1 MLDHVTT
8 WVNTVQVWTI
18 PRMMPGLNALT
29 PRWLSEPEQR
39 AWRAFA
45 MATQLLFDQL
55 DRELQR
61 DAGISHAY
69 YAILVALSD
78 HPERTIRMTDL
89 ARLLRYSKTR
99 LSEAIARL
107 ETRGWVSRQPCP
119 SDRRSTYAILTD
131 AGFAALEAAAP
142 GHVEG
147 VRRHVFDRLT
157 PEQVGQLGSISE
169 AILNPLLEAAGFDP
183 DACPGGFA

>member
-1 MLDHVTT
+1 MLGG
-8 WVNTVQVWTI
+8 
-18 PRMMPGLNALT
+18 MPAT
-29 PRWLSEPEQR
+29 PRWLTDSEQR
-39 AWRAFA
+39 AWRAFLIA
-45 MATQLLFDQL
+45 SMLLIEQL

-69 YAILVALSD
+69 YGILVALSEQ
-78 HPERTIRMTDL
+78 PGRVMRMTDL

-107 ETRGWVSRQPCP
+107 ETRGWATRHPCQT
-119 SDRRSTYAILTD
+119 DRRGTFAHLTD
-131 AGFAALEAAAP
+131 SGFAALAAAAP

-157 PEQVGQLGSISE
+157 AEQVEHMREIGE
-169 AILNPLLEAAGFDP
+169 AIGYPLIEAAGFEPGMCTP
-183 DACPGGFA
+183 DTDGST